1 MNYGLYYIG
10 YPSVLKGYS
19 DVNWISDAKDSN
31 STSGY
36 VFTLG
41 ETTISWKSFK

>member
-1 MNYGLYYIG
+1 MNYELYYIG
-10 YPSVLKGYS
+10 YPSVLTGYN

-41 ETTISWKSFK
+41 GTTIS